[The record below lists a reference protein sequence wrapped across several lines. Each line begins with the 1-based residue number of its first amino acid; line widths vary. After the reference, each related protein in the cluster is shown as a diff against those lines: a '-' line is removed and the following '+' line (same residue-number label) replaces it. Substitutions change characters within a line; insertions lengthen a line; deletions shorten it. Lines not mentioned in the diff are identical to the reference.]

1 MFVKHNE
8 EKGARLLCP
17 MCRTPI
23 DKAKVVK
30 KVLEAKVEPMDDP
43 FAMNDK
49 VQDDVVVMPP

>member
-43 FAMNDK
+43 FAMGDK
-49 VQDDVVVMPP
+49 V